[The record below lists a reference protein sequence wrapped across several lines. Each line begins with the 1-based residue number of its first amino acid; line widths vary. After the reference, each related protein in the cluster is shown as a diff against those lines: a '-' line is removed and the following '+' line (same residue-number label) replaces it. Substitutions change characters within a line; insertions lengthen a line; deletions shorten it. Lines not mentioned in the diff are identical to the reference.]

1 MNSETITT
9 EVDAKDELYMEYWLV
24 NYDFSD
30 TLTLEVRMKK
40 RALFGVIDREVA
52 RERRVVEDV
61 DELNRTVVEA
71 RQSILEVCGLR
82 GTDDDG
88 ESEELELL
96 KRAVSVAEG
105 RDIE

>member
-9 EVDAKDELYMEYWLV
+9 EVDAKDELYMEYRLT

-30 TLTLEVRMKK
+30 TLTLEVRMRK
-40 RALFGVIDREVA
+40 RALFGLIDREVA
-52 RERRVVEDV
+52 RTRRVVEDV

-71 RQSILEVCGLR
+71 RQSTLEVC
-82 GTDDDG
+82 TDDDDGG